1 MADDDKDYS
10 GASKAVIAKKQRE
23 IDHAKELG
31 EAFKKELH
39 KAHKAFL
46 KDEDTRD
53 QVRQEI
59 LNGVR
64 GRTSGSANLDR
75 LKGVL
80 KGGEGTLQEFE
91 ADSIVGN
98 ERPYWKD
105 EDE

>member
-10 GASKAVIAKKQRE
+10 AASKAVIAKKQRE
-23 IDHAKELG
+23 IDRAREMTDALTR
-31 EAFKKELH
+31 ELH
-39 KAHKAFL
+39 KVHKSFL

-53 QVRQEI
+53 QLRQEI

-64 GRTSGSANLDR
+64 GRTGGSANLDR
-75 LKGVL
+75 LKGSL
-80 KGGEGTLQEFE
+80 KGGEGTLPEFE
-91 ADSIVGN
+91 PDSIVGN

>member
-10 GASKAVIAKKQRE
+10 AASKSVIAKKQRE
-23 IDHAKELG
+23 IDHARDMT

-39 KAHKAFL
+39 KVHKAFL

-64 GRTSGSANLDR
+64 GRTGVSANLDR
-75 LKGVL
+75 LKNTL

-91 ADSIVGN
+91 PDSIVGN
-98 ERPYWKD
+98 ERRYWD
-105 EDE
+105 EEED

>member
-10 GASKAVIAKKQRE
+10 AASKAVIAKKQRE
-23 IDHAKELG
+23 IDRAKDLS
-31 EAFKKELH
+31 EALTKELH
-39 KAHKAFL
+39 KVHKSFL

-53 QVRQEI
+53 KVRQEI

-64 GRTSGSANLDR
+64 GRTGQSQNLER
-75 LKGVL
+75 LRGTL
-80 KGGEGTLQEFE
+80 KGGEGTLSEFE
-91 ADSIVGN
+91 PDSIVGN